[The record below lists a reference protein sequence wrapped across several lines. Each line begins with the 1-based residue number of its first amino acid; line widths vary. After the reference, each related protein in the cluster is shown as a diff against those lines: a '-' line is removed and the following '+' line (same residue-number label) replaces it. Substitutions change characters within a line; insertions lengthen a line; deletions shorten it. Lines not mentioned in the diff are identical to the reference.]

1 MKKLFKKE
9 DGFTIIEVMIVLAIG
24 ALILVVVLVAI
35 PQLQRNQRNQARQS
49 IAARIVT
56 EINNY
61 AGNNNGRYPQPDDWD
76 GFVNRYLGGEED
88 EGVMVASDAFIDPLT
103 EENIASDT
111 VFTAVDGIPELDPG
125 DAVYRVGRI
134 CDGESSVSAE
144 ARNFSYQVGLEGG
157 AVYCLDNR

>member
-1 MKKLFKKE
+1 MRKNLLKKDE
-9 DGFTIIEVMIVLAIG
+9 QGFTIIEVMIVLAIA

-49 IAARIVT
+49 MTARIVT

-61 AGNNNGRYPQPDDWD
+61 AGNNNGQYPDANNTAWGD
-76 GFVNRYLGGEED
+76 FVGRYLD
-88 EGVMVASDAFIDPLT
+88 DPNAYSDPLT
-103 EENIASDT
+103 DTNIAHQSNT
-111 VFTAVDGIPELDPG
+111 TFNASRNLASFDPG
-125 DAVYRVGRI
+125 EANYVVGSI
-134 CDGESSVSAE
+134 CDGEDIQPGE